1 MTYRITL
8 VCLLAIVALQPS
20 VARAEHTRFGR
31 ESDSAS
37 FTKGTANGVAIQSD
51 GMLRPAPRFTSFADP
66 NLAYLW
72 ALRTD
77 SAGRLYAAGGSN
89 AKVLRFDSAGK
100 ATPVFD
106 SGELTAQTIAFD
118 AKDNLYVGTSPDGKV
133 YKVTADGQKTV
144 FFDPQTK
151 YIWAI
156 AFDPQGNLFVATG
169 DKGQVF
175 VVPPSGKGQV
185 FYQSDERHARSLA
198 FDAKGNL
205 LIGTEPDGL
214 ILRIDIDRKNANAP
228 PQAGSA
234 FVIYETDKKEVTS
247 LLADAAGNIYAA
259 SVGDKVRA
267 PALAPLVPN
276 VVSSQTVTVTA
287 TLEPGGDAGLQASPL
302 IQQQP
307 GNFAPNYVPPAGGT
321 QVVKIAPDGS
331 PEALWTSRD
340 QLVYAMGLSRDGRPL
355 LGTGDKGTIIELEG
369 AGVYASIAKTA
380 SAQVTSLV
388 AGPEGKIFVAT
399 ANPGKIFTLGPGYEP
414 GGSFESNTFDAKIF
428 SHWGRLTWW
437 GENGAAQGKVAFY
450 ARSGNTSSPEK
461 NWSAWA
467 GPYKSAGGDEVTCPP
482 ARFIQW
488 KAVFLDVD
496 KGAAPNISWVSV
508 AYQPKNV
515 APVIDDIAI
524 QDPGLRAVSF
534 ASIGNGTGAS
544 APVPLRIPQRAATAS
559 ATQVVSTGSDT
570 NPKSTHADVFPQG
583 VADKGYQTALWAA
596 HDDNDDDLTF
606 AIYYRSEGEQNWRLL
621 KDKVADSYI
630 SWDTTTLPDG
640 AYYLKVVA
648 SDSPS
653 NPTDQSLSGERLSD
667 RFEVSNTPPRIENLR
682 ADANAAP
689 AKVTFDGI
697 SPSGALG
704 RAVYSVD
711 GGDWQIVFPTGL
723 LSDSA
728 KEAYQIQL
736 AGLSAGQ
743 HTVAV
748 QVSDRFGNTTVE
760 KTKVSVA
767 SRTAK

>member
-8 VCLLAIVALQPS
+8 VCLLAIAALQPP
-20 VARAEHTRFGR
+20 VARAEHTRFWR
-31 ESDSAS
+31 EADSAS
-37 FTKGTANGVAIQSD
+37 FTKGTATGVAIQSD
-51 GMLRPAPRFTSFADP
+51 GILRPAPRFTSFADP

-89 AKVLRFDSAGK
+89 AKVLRFDNAGK
-100 ATPVFD
+100 VTPVFE

-214 ILRIDIDRKNANAP
+214 ILRIDIDRRNANAP
-228 PQAGSA
+228 PQAGAA

-247 LLADAAGNIYAA
+247 LLVDASGSIYAA
-259 SVGDKVRA
+259 SVGDKTRA

-276 VVSSQTVTVTA
+276 VTTSQTITVTA
-287 TLEPGGDAGLQASPL
+287 TLEPGGDAQLQSSPL
-302 IQQQP
+302 VQQQP

-321 QVVKIAPDGS
+321 QVVKIALDGS
-331 PEALWTSRD
+331 PETLWTSRD
-340 QLVYAMGLSRDGRPL
+340 QLVYTMGLSPEGKLL

-369 AGVYASIAKTA
+369 AGVYSSVAKTA
-380 SAQVTSLV
+380 STQVTSLASG
-388 AGPEGKIFVAT
+388 AGGKIFVAT

-414 GGSFESNTFDAKIF
+414 SGSFESNTFDAKIF
-428 SHWGRLTWW
+428 SHLGRLTWW
-437 GENGAAQGKVAFY
+437 GENGATQGKVAFY
-450 ARSGNTSSPEK
+450 ARSGNTSNPEK

-467 GPYKSAGGDEVTCPP
+467 GPYKSAGGDEVSCPP

-488 KAVFLDVD
+488 KAVFLGVD
-496 KGAAPNISWVSV
+496 KGASPNISWVSV

-534 ASIGNGTGAS
+534 GSGANGNAS
-544 APVPLRIPQRAATAS
+544 APVALRIPQRAASSSGTLVAS
-559 ATQVVSTGSDT
+559 SGSDT
-570 NPKSTHADVFPQG
+570 NPNSPRVDIFPQG
-583 VADKGYQTALWAA
+583 VTDKGYRTALWAA

-606 AIYYRSEGEQNWRLL
+606 AIYYRSEGDQNWRLL
-621 KDKVADSYI
+621 KDKVTDPYI

-653 NPTDQSLSGERLSD
+653 NPVSDALSGEKESE

-682 ADANAAP
+682 SDATSAAP
-689 AKVTFDGI
+689 EVTFDAI
-697 SPSGALG
+697 CPSGALG
-704 RAVYSVD
+704 RAVYSID

-728 KEAYQIQL
+728 KETYQIQL
-736 AGLSAGQ
+736 PGLTAGQ

-748 QVSDRFGNTTVE
+748 QVSDRFANTTVE
-760 KTKVSVA
+760 KTTVSVA
-767 SRTAK
+767 SGSSK